1 MESVYAAL
9 LLHKASKNIIEKV
22 LTAAG
27 VKADK
32 AQITKLVAG
41 LKETDIDA
49 VMASAAAGPVMAA
62 PAAAGSSASKAAP
75 KEAKKEEEEE
85 DEEEPTGKKLRDLLD
100 FPELVPYSN
109 NVGVKV

>member
-9 LLHKASKNIIEKV
+9 LLHKASKNITEAAIEKV

-62 PAAAGSSASKAAP
+62 PAAAGSSAPAAAP

-85 DEEEPTGKKLRDLLD
+85 VEEEPTGIGSL
-100 FPELVPYSN
+100 F
-109 NVGVKV
+109 